1 MLSGSSTSET
11 HRGHR
16 EPCETY
22 RRLRAEWGD
31 RLTMCDQEVSEHW
44 HGTGGVR
51 KCATCLGVTR
61 EQARLRRTTER
72 KAKKV
77 ARKQELENKRSCHK
91 YCNIASAVNIEASEA
106 VDNVNPLPPTQAQE
120 PMIDQDTVVK
130 SEPSTPRYGERQSD
144 EEVAG
149 NSIADTTA
157 WKASLHE
164 AAQAQPVKE
173 EDEDEEVKEERGS
186 KDSAAPSPGFEIEHQ
201 YSPSP
206 PGDQLCSCG
215 AQGHKID
222 TLHEASRRSDTLY
235 DALFFDQFTTKAF
248 EYDPTWKAE
257 CGAVM
262 SVEEQGD
269 VLRLFSD
276 AVEKGF
282 GEMGGKEGGSGG
294 EARGMFGEVEGD
306 S

>member
-16 EPCETY
+16 EPCETF

-31 RLTMCDQEVSEHW
+31 RLTRCQDEVSEHW

-51 KCATCLGVTR
+51 KCATCLGVAR
-61 EQARLRRTTER
+61 EQAKLRRTTER
-72 KAKKV
+72 KAKMA
-77 ARKQELENKRSCHK
+77 ARKQELENRRVCRK
-91 YCNIASAVNIEASEA
+91 YRNIAPAVSIEAVET

-130 SEPSTPRYGERQSD
+130 SEPSTPRYGERRSD
-144 EEVAG
+144 EDVAG

-157 WKASLHE
+157 WEASQRE

-173 EDEDEEVKEERGS
+173 EEKDDEERQG
-186 KDSAAPSPGFEIEHQ
+186 KDSVATLPGFEIEHQ

-206 PGDQLCSCG
+206 PHNQHCSCG

-222 TLHEASRRSDTLY
+222 TLHEASRRSNTLY

-276 AVEKGF
+276 AVDNGF
-282 GEMGGKEGGSGG
+282 GEMGGKDGGSGG